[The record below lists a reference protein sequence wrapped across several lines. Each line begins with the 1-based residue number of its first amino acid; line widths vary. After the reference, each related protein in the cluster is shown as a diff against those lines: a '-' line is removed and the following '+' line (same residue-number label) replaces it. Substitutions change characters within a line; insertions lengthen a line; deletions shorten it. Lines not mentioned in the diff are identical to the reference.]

1 MKRLVAL
8 GMLRRGDVASP
19 AAVVI
24 SSGEKMKEK
33 PDLIKAVQK
42 PRKRPVAP
50 PTRYGLKAPG

>member
-1 MKRLVAL
+1 
-8 GMLRRGDVASP
+8 MLRRGDVASP